1 LTAPEH
7 QAGGRRQ
14 ARRNLR
20 TATGPE
26 RAAGEYRRTKGTRQ
40 EHVDEAGEH
49 RRKKATGQEHVDVA
63 GEHRRTKV
71 TRQEHVDVAGEH
83 RRKKVTGQEH
93 VDVTGEHRRTRG
105 LLLARRTVRTAR
117 VPERAACAG
126 AGDGG
131 RIP

>member
-63 GEHRRTKV
+63 GEHRR
-71 TRQEHVDVAGEH
+71 
-83 RRKKVTGQEH
+83 KKVTGQEH

>member
-40 EHVDEAGEH
+40 EHVDE
-49 RRKKATGQEHVDVA
+49 
-63 GEHRRTKV
+63 
-71 TRQEHVDVAGEH
+71 AGEH